1 MSITK
6 EGIKGVNARIKKIAI
21 KGKQYATVAARVQAF
36 RELCPGGTIST
47 EIISMADGVV
57 LMQAKVMDEGGRLL
71 ATGFAQEK
79 EAASMI
85 NKTSYIENC
94 ETSAVG
100 RALAMLGLGSDE
112 NIASSQEMYAAMS
125 QQEAMEAP
133 VQNELCTEMELATL
147 ENLTKKAFPG
157 KAMEQ
162 VYNGWPKITKEQY
175 VAAINVIKKLQGA
188 RKNNGDTGTGSQ
200 HTAGVP
206 QSQNAANA

>member
-1 MSITK
+1 MITQD
-6 EGIKGVNARIKKIAI
+6 GIKGVNARIKKIAI

-36 RELCPGGTIST
+36 RELCPDGTISA

-57 LMQAKVMDEGGRLL
+57 LMQAKVLDEGGRLL

-125 QQEAMEAP
+125 QQEALEAP
-133 VQNELCTEMELATL
+133 VRDELCSEMELATL
-147 ENLTKKAFPG
+147 ENLTRKCFPG
-157 KAMEQ
+157 KTMEQ
-162 VYNGWPKITKEQY
+162 VYNGWPHITKEQY
-175 VAAINVIKKLQGA
+175 VAAIGVIKKLQGA
-188 RKNNGDTGTGSQ
+188 RKNGNEGQSGQHPASVSQ
-200 HTAGVP
+200 P
-206 QSQNAANA
+206 QNAGNA

>member
-1 MSITK
+1 MGITRD
-6 EGIKGVNARIKKIAI
+6 GIKGVNARIKKIAI

-36 RELCPGGTIST
+36 RELCPDGTITT

-57 LMQAKVMDEGGRLL
+57 LMQAKVLDEAGRLL

-125 QQEAMEAP
+125 QQEAMEQP
-133 VQNELCTEMELATL
+133 QSELCSDMELATL

-157 KAMEQ
+157 KTMEQ
-162 VYNGWPKITKEQY
+162 VYNGWPHITKEQY
-175 VAAINVIKKLQGA
+175 AAAIGVIKKLQGA

-200 HTAGVP
+200 HTAGVSKP
-206 QSQNAANA
+206 QDAADA